1 MLSPLVEDQL
11 FCSPSP
17 GGGPGPTGSIRGRDC
32 RWILRSGVP
41 GLCLSTVSP
50 PPWIEKRHTLP
61 VSLRAQNKT
70 CSHLAVM
77 EENNAKDVWRAALG
91 ELELQVTRPYFDTYL
106 KGTVGISS
114 GEGRFT
120 VGAPNAFVTE
130 WLRLKM
136 RPRIEET
143 IQGLTGRPLIV
154 EFLVSSH
161 PGLSPQT
168 FTPSPAVTGGHDD
181 DADTAGA
188 YTPPAGHKSAPLNR
202 NYTFD
207 SMVVARFN
215 RVAHAAAQAV
225 AENADYPFNP
235 LYIYGD
241 VGLGKTHLLHAI
253 GHNARS
259 RHRDMLYVGAEQFT
273 TDYAEAARE
282 RDFGTFRRKYREVDL
297 LMVDDI
303 QFIGGKRQTQ
313 EGFFHVFNDLHG
325 SNRQLVFAGDRH
337 PRDIEA
343 LDPRLV
349 SRFEGGLLAD
359 ITAPSLDTR
368 VAILRLKCSSMSVD
382 VPGSILD
389 MIARMVDG
397 SVRQLEGALNRVL
410 ALAKAESKPV
420 TLALASEALLKG
432 AELTTANTSSDAIIE
447 FTATHFGLSI
457 EEITGKR
464 RLKRYVQARDIAMYL
479 LREELHLT
487 PMRIGALFGDR
498 TPAGVSASC
507 RKVSERAQASKS
519 IRLDIARIRDIL
531 FSNSRV

>member
-1 MLSPLVEDQL
+1 
-11 FCSPSP
+11 
-17 GGGPGPTGSIRGRDC
+17 
-32 RWILRSGVP
+32 
-41 GLCLSTVSP
+41 
-50 PPWIEKRHTLP
+50 
-61 VSLRAQNKT
+61 
-70 CSHLAVM
+70 M
-77 EENNAKDVWRAALG
+77 EEDKAKEVWRAALG

-106 KGTVGISS
+106 KGTVGVSS
-114 GEGRFT
+114 GEGRFS

-143 IQGLTGRPLIV
+143 LSGLLGRPV
-154 EFLVSSH
+154 AAEFLVSAHPSH
-161 PGLSPQT
+161 PPQT
-168 FTPSPAVTGGHDD
+168 FTPSTAVTGDLTPG
-181 DADTAGA
+181 AGTDETYA
-188 YTPPAGHKSAPLNR
+188 PSAGRKSAPLNR
-202 NYTFD
+202 NFTFA
-207 SMVVARFN
+207 SMIVARFN

-225 AENADYPFNP
+225 AEDADYPFNP
-235 LYIYGD
+235 LFIYGD
-241 VGLGKTHLLHAI
+241 VGLGKTHILHAI
-253 GHNARS
+253 GHDAIS

-282 RDFGTFRRKYREVDL
+282 RDFGNFRRKYREVDL

-313 EGFFHVFNDLHG
+313 EGFFHVFNHLHG
-325 SNRQLVFAGDRH
+325 SNRQLVVAGDRH

-359 ITAPSLDTR
+359 ITGPSLDTR
-368 VAILRLKCSSMSVD
+368 VAILKLKCSAMNID
-382 VPGSILD
+382 VPRAVLD
-389 MIARMVDG
+389 MIARLVDG

-432 AELTTANTSSDAIIE
+432 AELTQANTSSDAIIE
-447 FTATHFGLSI
+447 LTATHFGLSL

-464 RLKRYVQARDIAMYL
+464 RLKRYVQARDMAMYL

-507 RKVSERAQASKS
+507 RKVAEHVRSSKS
-519 IRLDIARIRDIL
+519 TRLDLARIRDTL
-531 FSNSRV
+531 FSNAPI